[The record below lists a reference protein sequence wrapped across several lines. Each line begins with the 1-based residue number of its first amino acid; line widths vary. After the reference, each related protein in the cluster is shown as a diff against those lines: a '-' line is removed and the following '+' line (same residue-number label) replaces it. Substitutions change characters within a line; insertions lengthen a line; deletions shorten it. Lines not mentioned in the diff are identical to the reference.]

1 MSDWDPHVPDV
12 SKILKKHKNT
22 LYRDPLNKKLYPE
35 GSVIAGFRKRRN
47 LGEIICPTKPRRHT
61 QPRPGPGDGGGGGGG
76 GGAGGGGGGGGG
88 CGPCSRNRC
97 QIHKHLVA
105 TDKVISPWDKRA
117 RKIQKTITCTDPN
130 LIYFLTCDP
139 CPSGPGLTAHC
150 TGSSVSFPN
159 RWSKHKR
166 DCEQGKGTD
175 CNFCAH
181 WKQYHS
187 ADYSDLSSIKI
198 YFLDTCDNPGTFED
212 DYAGLKK
219 LEEKWMVTMGSLTA
233 LDVTQGCNKKDDAKA
248 KARGS

>member
-1 MSDWDPHVPDV
+1 M
-12 SKILKKHKNT
+12 
-22 LYRDPLNKKLYPE
+22 
-35 GSVIAGFRKRRN
+35 
-47 LGEIICPTKPRRHT
+47 
-61 QPRPGPGDGGGGGGG
+61 
-76 GGAGGGGGGGGG
+76 
-88 CGPCSRNRC
+88 
-97 QIHKHLVA
+97 
-105 TDKVISPWDKRA
+105 
-117 RKIQKTITCTDPN
+117 
-130 LIYFLTCDP
+130 
-139 CPSGPGLTAHC
+139 
-150 TGSSVSFPN
+150 

-198 YFLDTCDNPGTFED
+198 YFLDTCDNPVTHED